1 MDANLPDAV
10 IGIADWIAAL
20 GALVVSGAV
29 LFRSL
34 VWRRAG
40 SVAARP
46 AEVEEAFARRWHGAV
61 SAAWAA
67 ALAGSCLALALR
79 PGTLGVDAFRVGVL
93 LGAMPWALARSPS
106 PALAMATASGPS
118 SAIASSGSG
127 PGTGTLPS
135 VVVAV
140 ALVLATA
147 LAGHARLGTPVVANV
162 SVAVGH
168 VAAASVWV
176 GGLVLLLA
184 GAYPA
189 TRPMRATDRVRILA
203 PVVGRFSDV
212 AVLAVI
218 TLVAT
223 GTYSSIRAV
232 GSLRGL
238 TTTSYGVVLITK
250 LGAFAA
256 ALALG
261 GINNRWTKPRL
272 VEAAERHSDTG
283 ALPVLHR
290 LVAVEV
296 AALTLVVALSAILL
310 GIEPPTADLE

>member
-1 MDANLPDAV
+1 
-10 IGIADWIAAL
+10 
-20 GALVVSGAV
+20 
-29 LFRSL
+29 
-34 VWRRAG
+34 
-40 SVAARP
+40 
-46 AEVEEAFARRWHGAV
+46 
-61 SAAWAA
+61 
-67 ALAGSCLALALR
+67 
-79 PGTLGVDAFRVGVL
+79 
-93 LGAMPWALARSPS
+93 
-106 PALAMATASGPS
+106 MATASGPS
-118 SAIASSGSG
+118 SAMASSGSG
-127 PGTGTLPS
+127 PRSDTLHS
-135 VVVAV
+135 IVVAV

-147 LAGHARLGTPVVANV
+147 LAGHARLGTPVAATV

-189 TRPMRATDRVRILA
+189 TSPMRSTDRVRILA

-232 GSLRGL
+232 GSVRSL
-238 TTTSYGVVLITK
+238 TTTSYGVVLLAK

-261 GINNRWTKPRL
+261 GINNRWTKPKL
-272 VEAAERHSDTG
+272 VEAAERRDGDTA

-290 LVAVEV
+290 LVAIEV

-310 GIEPPTADLE
+310 GIEPPAADLE